1 MAKTPKLFRPEPGV
15 TYSKTQVN
23 KAGETLRDY
32 YFVNRYGEKVSEDV
46 PQEDIDAAVEA
57 MRCLHWWRSTHADPM
72 SNARASLWYH
82 VSKATSLDPKV
93 AQRLKRVPTIIDKL
107 EREPEMKLARMAD
120 IAGVRAQ
127 LPSIDSVYAVAR
139 RLKKN
144 WTIKKEHDYIK
155 SPKPSG
161 YRAYHLI
168 ASKSSRLV
176 EVQLRTFRQGAW
188 ANSVEK
194 DGRIEGAGY
203 KFGRGEDS
211 VLAYYAMLAEAF
223 AAMDAGEQI
232 DPDLREEINDR
243 YHDLQKSTPVEG
255 EAAGE
260 QGHG

>member
-1 MAKTPKLFRPEPGV
+1 MAKTPKLFLPEPGV

-23 KAGETLRDY
+23 KAGEILRGH
-32 YFVNRYGEKVSEDV
+32 YFNGDGSRVAVESPQDDV
-46 PQEDIDAAVEA
+46 DAFVEA

-82 VSKATSLDPKV
+82 VSKATDQDPKV

-127 LPSIDSVYAVAR
+127 LPGIDSVYAVAR

-155 SPKPSG
+155 YPKDSG

-168 ASKSSRLV
+168 ASKWGRLV

-203 KFGRGEDS
+203 KFGKGEDQ
-211 VLAYYAMLAEAF
+211 VLAYYALLAAAF
-223 AAMDAGEQI
+223 AAMDAGETI
-232 DPDLREEINDR
+232 DPVLREEINDR